1 MAHWTARPAR
11 AAESAV
17 PDPLAGLL
25 PTPLVEI
32 RWLDVQL
39 WQWLGVLALGFV
51 AAMLSWAAAA
61 LLVRGASVLARRAGR
76 DGGFPA
82 RVAGPLRLLL
92 TVILFSAGSVL
103 LALPPAGGDAIAQGA
118 RIAVIAAITWLLL
131 RTVDIL
137 ARAIEQRFVVRG
149 QMAAISVV
157 PLGRRTV
164 KVFLFALA
172 MLAVLQHLGFNVT
185 SLLAGLGIGGLAVA
199 LAAQKSVE
207 NLFGGV
213 TLIADQPVRVGDFCR
228 FGDRV
233 GTVEDVGLRS
243 TRVRTL
249 DRTVVTIPNSQF
261 ATMAL
266 ENFAQRDRIWLN
278 ATIGL
283 RYETTPD
290 QLRHVLIELKRLLL
304 GHPKID
310 PDPARVRFVG
320 FGAYSLDLEIFAYVR
335 TADINEFLAIR
346 EDVLLRIM
354 DVVAGSGTSFA
365 FPSRTLY
372 LAFDP
377 GLDGRR
383 TKTVEEEVRGW
394 RESRE
399 LLLPNV
405 PPAVAARIAGT
416 LDYPPLGSA
425 AG

>member
-1 MAHWTARPAR
+1 
-11 AAESAV
+11 
-17 PDPLAGLL
+17 
-25 PTPLVEI
+25 
-32 RWLDVQL
+32 
-39 WQWLGVLALGFV
+39 VLALGFV
-51 AAMLSWAAAA
+51 AAMVSWVAAV
-61 LLVRGASVLARRAGR
+61 LLIRAGSVLARRAGL
-76 DGGFPA
+76 DAEFPA

-92 TVILFSAGSVL
+92 AVALFAAGSIAF
-103 LALPPAGGDAIAQGA
+103 ALPPGGQNLIAQGA
-118 RIAVIAAITWLLL
+118 RIGVIAAITWLLL
-131 RTVDIL
+131 RAVDVF
-137 ARAIEQRFVVRG
+137 ARAVEHRFATRG
-149 QMAAISVV
+149 QLAAVSVV

-164 KVFLFALA
+164 KVILFTLA

-261 ATMAL
+261 AALSL

-290 QLRHVLIELKRLLL
+290 QLRHVLVALKRVLLS
-304 GHPKID
+304 HPKIH

-320 FGAYSLDLEIFAYVR
+320 FGAYSLDVEIFAYVR
-335 TADINEFLAIR
+335 TADINEFHAVR
-346 EDVLLRIM
+346 EDLFLRIM
-354 DVVAGSGTSFA
+354 DVVAESGTGFA

-377 GLDGRR
+377 GVDGQR
-383 TKTVEEEVRGW
+383 TKAAEDQVRVW

-399 LLLPNV
+399 LPLPNV
-405 PPAVAARIAGT
+405 PPALAARMADT
-416 LDYPPLGSA
+416 LDYPPAGSA